1 MSVFDDRAAEYIT
14 PVQRALEEPAYTIT
28 LIILQLIKVKNRENT
43 PNDIHNKSSNS
54 HTHSTELK
62 IQR

>member
-28 LIILQLIKVKNRENT
+28 LIILQLIKVQK
-43 PNDIHNKSSNS
+43 PGK
-54 HTHSTELK
+54 HT
-62 IQR
+62 Q